1 MGTKPQTVYVLR
13 SIADP
18 SRYYTGLTSHMATRL
33 TFHNKGLSGHT
44 AGATPWEVVVEITF
58 ADSDRAIEFEK
69 YLKSG
74 SGREF
79 ARRHFRPHHPP

>member
-1 MGTKPQTVYVLR
+1 MAAPPTIVYLLR

-18 SRYYTGLTSHMATRL
+18 NRYYTGLTSDLEGRLAAHNAGLSPHTADGAPWEPIVSIWFSDTGRATR
-33 TFHNKGLSGHT
+33 
-44 AGATPWEVVVEITF
+44 
-58 ADSDRAIEFEK
+58 FEK

-79 ARRHFRPHHPP
+79 ARRHFR